1 MPWAKDW
8 RFPSFARKEAAGRA
22 RRKKRPLPKEGTLF
36 GTVFVYLGRR
46 TMSGVISAREWAP
59 HMAMVSVSSARSF
72 ST

>member
-1 MPWAKDW
+1 MPLVKGW
-8 RFPSFARKEAAGRA
+8 RFPAFARKELAGRA
-22 RRKKRPLPKEGTLF
+22 GRKKRPLLREGTLF